1 MDASVRA
8 MGTWFVSFV
17 SPQLAGCRLGR
28 SVSEARE
35 ISVVP
40 ASPDE
45 AALLERL
52 LELYLHDLSETFPI
66 DVDLTGR
73 FGYEALPLYWEEPDR
88 RFPFLIRR
96 DGRAVGFALVTRG
109 SPATDDPSDLDVA
122 EFFVLRRHRYQGTG
136 RAAAI
141 QLWDRMPGHWVVRV
155 SNGNVPALP
164 FWRAAVRDYTGGAF
178 EERRLPGKVHD
189 WTVFVFTSG
198 RPNPKADPGLR

>member
-52 LELYLHDLSETFPI
+52 LQLYLPALSETVPI
-66 DVDLTGR
+66 DVALTGR

-136 RAAAI
+136 RAAAF
-141 QLWDRMPGHWVVRV
+141 QL
-155 SNGNVPALP
+155 
-164 FWRAAVRDYTGGAF
+164 
-178 EERRLPGKVHD
+178 
-189 WTVFVFTSG
+189 
-198 RPNPKADPGLR
+198 